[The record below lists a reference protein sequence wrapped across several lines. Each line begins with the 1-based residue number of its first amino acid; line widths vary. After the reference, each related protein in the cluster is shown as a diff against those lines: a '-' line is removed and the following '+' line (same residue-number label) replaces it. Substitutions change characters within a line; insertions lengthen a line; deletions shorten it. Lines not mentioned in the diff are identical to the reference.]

1 MPPPLSGSS
10 PRPTAVRRN
19 PASRVQAP
27 HKHAT
32 ILTVPVLL
40 LLVSVV
46 ILVGVVAVAIG
57 RGGEM
62 AEFAGDYPPL
72 DTDDLLTA
80 ADVALLRPPSA
91 LWGYNAAATDQALG
105 RIAQVVT
112 ERDVEIAALRKQLA
126 EVRAATGYTTG
137 SFGVVGSSGATGSSA
152 TGSSATGS
160 PATGSPATGSP
171 GTGSPGATGSSA
183 TGSSGATGSSATGS
197 SGATGSFGAVAFGSA
212 GPRSGPRSVS
222 RPAPRSAPPSAP
234 PPSPAPASP
243 PTDTSTGDGGTGPDV

>member
-1 MPPPLSGSS
+1 
-10 PRPTAVRRN
+10 VRRN
-19 PASRVQAP
+19 PGSRVQAP

-62 AEFAGDYPPL
+62 AEFAGDYPPF

-91 LWGYNAAATDQALG
+91 LWGYNAAATDQALS

-137 SFGVVGSSGATGSSA
+137 SFGVVGSSGAA
-152 TGSSATGS
+152 
-160 PATGSPATGSP
+160 
-171 GTGSPGATGSSA
+171 
-183 TGSSGATGSSATGS
+183 GSSGATRS
-197 SGATGSFGAVAFGSA
+197 SGAAGSSGAVAFGSS
-212 GPRSGPRSVS
+212 GPRSGPRSAP
-222 RPAPRSAPPSAP
+222 RPAPRAAPPSAP

-243 PTDTSTGDGGTGPDV
+243 PTDTSTDDGGTGPNV

>member
-1 MPPPLSGSS
+1 
-10 PRPTAVRRN
+10 
-19 PASRVQAP
+19 
-27 HKHAT
+27 
-32 ILTVPVLL
+32 VPVLL
-40 LLVSVV
+40 ILASVV

-62 AEFAGDYPPL
+62 AEFAGDYPPF

-105 RIAQVVT
+105 RVAQVVT

-126 EVRAATGYTTG
+126 ELRAATGYTTG
-137 SFGVVGSSGATGSSA
+137 SFGAIGSPGSTGSFGAIRSSGAAGSSGAIRSSGAAGSSGATGSSGA
-152 TGSSATGS
+152 AAFGSSARR
-160 PATGSPATGSP
+160 
-171 GTGSPGATGSSA
+171 SA
-183 TGSSGATGSSATGS
+183 
-197 SGATGSFGAVAFGSA
+197 
-212 GPRSGPRSVS
+212 P

-243 PTDTSTGDGGTGPDV
+243 PADPPTADGGTGPGA

>member
-1 MPPPLSGSS
+1 M
-10 PRPTAVRRN
+10 
-19 PASRVQAP
+19 
-27 HKHAT
+27 
-32 ILTVPVLL
+32 PVLL

-62 AEFAGDYPPL
+62 AEFAGDYPPF

-91 LWGYNAAATDQALG
+91 LWGYNAAATDQALS

-137 SFGVVGSSGATGSSA
+137 SFGVVGSSGAA
-152 TGSSATGS
+152 
-160 PATGSPATGSP
+160 
-171 GTGSPGATGSSA
+171 
-183 TGSSGATGSSATGS
+183 GSSGATRS
-197 SGATGSFGAVAFGSA
+197 SGAAGSSGAVAFGSS
-212 GPRSGPRSVS
+212 GPRSGPRSAR

-243 PTDTSTGDGGTGPDV
+243 PTDTSTDDGGTGPNV

>member
-1 MPPPLSGSS
+1 
-10 PRPTAVRRN
+10 
-19 PASRVQAP
+19 
-27 HKHAT
+27 
-32 ILTVPVLL
+32 VPVLL
-40 LLVSVV
+40 ILASVV

-62 AEFAGDYPPL
+62 AEFAGDYPPF

-105 RIAQVVT
+105 RVAQVVT

-126 EVRAATGYTTG
+126 ELRAATGYTTG
-137 SFGVVGSSGATGSSA
+137 SFGAIGSSGSTGSFGAIRSSGAAGSSGATGSSGA
-152 TGSSATGS
+152 AAFGSSARR
-160 PATGSPATGSP
+160 
-171 GTGSPGATGSSA
+171 SA
-183 TGSSGATGSSATGS
+183 
-197 SGATGSFGAVAFGSA
+197 
-212 GPRSGPRSVS
+212 P

-243 PTDTSTGDGGTGPDV
+243 PADPPTADGGTGPGA

>member
-1 MPPPLSGSS
+1 
-10 PRPTAVRRN
+10 
-19 PASRVQAP
+19 
-27 HKHAT
+27 
-32 ILTVPVLL
+32 VPVLL
-40 LLVSVV
+40 ILASVV

-62 AEFAGDYPPL
+62 AEFAGDYPPF

-105 RIAQVVT
+105 RVAQVVT

-126 EVRAATGYTTG
+126 ELRAATGYTTG
-137 SFGVVGSSGATGSSA
+137 SFGAIGSSGSTGSFGAIRSSGAAGSSGATGSSGA
-152 TGSSATGS
+152 AGPSGAAAFGS
-160 PATGSPATGSP
+160 PARR
-171 GTGSPGATGSSA
+171 SA
-183 TGSSGATGSSATGS
+183 
-197 SGATGSFGAVAFGSA
+197 
-212 GPRSGPRSVS
+212 P

-243 PTDTSTGDGGTGPDV
+243 PADPPTADGGTGPGA